1 MNCNI
6 AQESSSAV
14 HFGTANASIPNM
26 NRRIT
31 GRPPA
36 RHDGRGRL
44 PAFIARHKILTGIG
58 GFIMLSLIV
67 HAVDPS
73 AADGK
78 SHTPSVASSSTIAS
92 ATSRPIPT
100 PAITDAKPAVA
111 TRAPSPADAKQA
123 ATARTPSAAAT
134 KRAAAI
140 GASFPPKTVA
150 EFRAFAATGDASQV
164 HEVGTASEGSPSCP
178 TPNIYV
184 TVSPTL
190 TGRTLEAD
198 ISAFFLQNG
207 LLASQCQAFVFA
219 YHSRSDYLANRNDGF
234 TAGRVAVTNNYG
246 SPQWNL
252 EVDTGSAWS
261 QQTQFDFNY

>member
-1 MNCNI
+1 
-6 AQESSSAV
+6 
-14 HFGTANASIPNM
+14 M

-36 RHDGRGRL
+36 RHDASGRL

-58 GFIMLSLIV
+58 AFIILSLIV
-67 HAVDPS
+67 HAVDPN
-73 AADGK
+73 ATDRK
-78 SHTPSVASSSTIAS
+78 SHTPSAASSSITAS
-92 ATSRPIPT
+92 ATSRPVPT
-100 PAITDAKPAVA
+100 PAVKDAKPAVA
-111 TRAPSPADAKQA
+111 V
-123 ATARTPSAAAT
+123 RTPSAAAT
-134 KRAAAI
+134 KRAVAI

-184 TVSPTL
+184 TVSPAL

-198 ISAFFLQNG
+198 LSAFFLQNG

-219 YHSRSDYLANRNDGF
+219 YHSQSDYLANRNDGF

-246 SPQWNL
+246 SPKWNL

-261 QQTQFDFNY
+261 RQTQFDFNY